1 MNDLWNVDYF
11 GDGPMVDDLLWMICQ
26 ELGVIA
32 LVLEINRC
40 KYKKDNRKKKKK
52 LVSVGNT
59 GTKDGSVIIFSPRL
73 SVPVCNP

>member
-1 MNDLWNVDYF
+1 MICKFCCIFRFRDDFLNDLWNVDYF

-40 KYKKDNRKKKKK
+40 KYKKTIEKRKKI
-52 LVSVGNT
+52 S
-59 GTKDGSVIIFSPRL
+59 FSW
-73 SVPVCNP
+73 